1 MVKEKDTATN
11 RAKQEDDFVDVR
23 LPYIPGEDN
32 NVFVG
37 LNGKGY
43 IIKRGE
49 KVKIPAAVAAILEES
64 EARKQAKQERINR
77 LKAHGTGTTGF

>member
-1 MVKEKDTATN
+1 MAKEKDTAPN
-11 RAKQEDDFVDVR
+11 RANNEEDLVEVR
-23 LPYIPGEDN
+23 LPFISGEDP